1 MSEDTSIID
10 EVVNRAR
17 IAQQHYEEIGSQQ
30 LFDDEQDPKKRVKA
44 FIDNKDQLK

>member
-30 LFDDEQDPKKRVKA
+30 LFDDACCVRSA
-44 FIDNKDQLK
+44 GR